1 MMVMDVVALTLPGVP
16 LENALLF
23 LLLGSAAAMVFGMGK
38 VGFGGGVGI
47 LSVPMMIYACGGD
60 STLAVGLML
69 PLLIA
74 ADYGGIVAWWRQW
87 NLRAVLQLLPGVVV
101 GIAAGAGLVWWLQ
114 QVGAEKTTD
123 AGLKLGI
130 GVISLGF
137 VVLRLLQWR
146 LHRTWTFRPVAW
158 QAGAAGSLV
167 GFTSTLAHAAGP
179 VATMY
184 LIAQRMGKERFVA
197 TTVLLFWIGN
207 QLKLV
212 PYAILGL
219 VRTDTLVMGLW
230 LVPAVIVGAVLGRL
244 MHRWVG
250 ERSFVGVIY
259 TLLAAAGVHLIV
271 KSLQTL
277 IETSP

>member
-1 MMVMDVVALTLPGVP
+1 MMVMNALALTLPGVP
-16 LENALLF
+16 LANALLF

-47 LSVPMMIYACGGD
+47 LSVPMMIYACGGE

-69 PLLIA
+69 PLMIVVDYAGIA
-74 ADYGGIVAWWRQW
+74 TWWRRW
-87 NLRAVLQLLPGVVV
+87 NLRAAVKLLPGLMV
-101 GIAAGAGLVWWLQ
+101 GIAAGAGLVRWLQ
-114 QVGAEKTTD
+114 QVGAETTTD

-158 QAGAAGSLV
+158 QAGLAGSLV
-167 GFTSTLAHAAGP
+167 GLTSTLAHAAGP

-197 TTVLLFWIGN
+197 TTVLLFWMGN

-212 PYAILGL
+212 PYAVLGL
-219 VRTDTLVMGLW
+219 VRADTLVMGLW
-230 LVPAVIVGAVLGRL
+230 LVPAVVVGAVLGRL
-244 MHRWVG
+244 LHRWIG

-259 TLLAAAGVHLIV
+259 ALLAAAGMHLIV
-271 KSLQTL
+271 TSVQTL
-277 IETSP
+277 LKGC